1 VYPEAHPRRSE
12 APRVW
17 IEFGWTEP
25 SQADGVAFA
34 HTGAAWLG
42 SRRLAAVGYRSA
54 ALDSPSASPSR
65 PLTYAGIFLVAL
77 ATLML
82 EVLLTRITSVI
93 AWYHLAFFV
102 ISLAMLGMT
111 AGAVMVFLLPS
122 VFADEHVAK
131 RMTQTTLAFAAT
143 TPIAIGMAMTI
154 PLLPITDLMDF
165 FALLAYGGALAI
177 PFGLGGI
184 ALTLALTRA
193 NLPASTAY
201 GVDLVGAAL
210 GCALVIPLL
219 DRVDAPSAAL
229 MASAVAALAGACFA
243 LAHADGRAS
252 WRRVL
257 GPIALAFGLIWLGT
271 ANRMSWDHIRNHA
284 ESKDEASPLR
294 PAWVKGGREDAG
306 AFCFIGWNTYSRITV
321 EHTHKLPPFLWAGS
335 REMPEALRKPIPQR
349 TIRIDGA
356 AATMMFR
363 HGDQLDDHEHV
374 DWDITSFAH
383 ELRPTGPAA
392 VIGVGGGRDVI
403 VAARHGHESVVGI
416 ELNDLIVAL
425 HTDVMEDFSRI
436 TRIPGVELV
445 PAEARSHMA
454 LETRRFSVITMSL
467 IDTWATTGAGSYSL
481 SENGLYTAEAW
492 KVFMDRLEPDGIY
505 TVSRWYHPKSP
516 GEATRMLALGM
527 EVLWRTGAAR
537 PQDQLILLQNREVAT
552 LLISPSPFSAADLD
566 RMQKRAGELGY
577 SMVATPR
584 RGPLHDGP
592 LKALWAIDSQAA
604 LWTWSSTQDLD
615 YTPPTD
621 DRPFFFN
628 MLKPTTWLQDP
639 DMVDRLDVSF
649 LGNLQATQT
658 LVHATLV
665 SVLLTLMTVIGP
677 MLVRRRELFAA
688 NKRDLAAAASY
699 FALIGLGFMFV
710 EIGLL
715 SRLNVF
721 IGHPTV
727 ALAVLLGGII
737 FFTGFGSLL
746 SGRVT
751 IETKPKLARF
761 YPLIPFALVV
771 LAALASGPL
780 THAFQASGMGARVLV
795 GVLVVAIPALGL
807 GLGFPVGLRLV
818 QARRKA
824 TGGPELGPW
833 LWGINGASGV
843 CASGLALGCSMVWG
857 VPTTLAVG
865 AACYLLLLV
874 CTWRL
879 APR

>member
-1 VYPEAHPRRSE
+1 MDNTRSS
-12 APRVW
+12 RSR
-17 IEFGWTEP
+17 TR
-25 SQADGVAFA
+25 QR
-34 HTGAAWLG
+34 AANA
-42 SRRLAAVGYRSA
+42 SRRPRGVGYRSP
-54 ALDSPSASPSR
+54 ALDSSSTSTSR

-82 EVLLTRITSVI
+82 EILLTRITSVI

-111 AGAVMVFLLPS
+111 AGAVMVFLLPNA
-122 VFADEHVAK
+122 FADQHVAK

-143 TPIAIGMAMTI
+143 TPIAAGMAMSI
-154 PLLPITDLMDF
+154 PLMPITGLMDF
-165 FALLAYGGALAI
+165 FSLLAYGGILAI

-193 NLPASTAY
+193 GLPASTAY

-229 MASAVAALAGACFA
+229 MASAIAAIAGACFA
-243 LAHADGRAS
+243 LAHSDGRAP
-252 WRRVL
+252 WRRML
-257 GPIALAFGLIWLGT
+257 GPLALAISLVWLGS
-271 ANRMSWDHIRNHA
+271 ANRMSWDHIRNHKV
-284 ESKDEASPLR
+284 SKEEASPLR
-294 PAWVKGGREDAG
+294 PAWVKGGRENPG
-306 AFCFIGWNTYSRITV
+306 SFCFIGWNTYSRITV
-321 EHTHKLPPFLWAGS
+321 EHTHKLAPFLWARS
-335 REMPEALRKPIPQR
+335 REMPEKLREPIPQR

-363 HGDQLDDHEHV
+363 HGDELDQHEHI

-383 ELRPTGPAA
+383 ELRKTGPAA

-416 ELNDLIVAL
+416 ELNDLIVEL
-425 HTDVMEDFSRI
+425 HTGVMEDFSRI
-436 TRIPGVELV
+436 TRIPGVELIA
-445 PAEARSHMA
+445 AEARSHMA
-454 LETRRFSVITMSL
+454 QETRRFSVITMSL

-492 KVFMDRLEPDGIY
+492 KVFMDRLEPTGIY

-516 GEATRMLALGM
+516 GEATRMLALAM
-527 EVLWRTGAAR
+527 EVLWRMGAER
-537 PQDQLILLQNREVAT
+537 PQDHIILLQNREVAT
-552 LLISPSPFSAADLD
+552 VLLSPTAFSNEDLD
-566 RMQKRAGELGY
+566 LMQTRAGELGY
-577 SMVATPR
+577 SMIATPR
-584 RGPLHDGP
+584 RAPLHEGPLQE
-592 LKALWAIDSQAA
+592 LWAIDNQAE
-604 LWTWSSTQDLD
+604 LWTWSSSQDLD

-639 DMVDRLDVSF
+639 DMVDKLDVSF

-677 MLVRRRELFAA
+677 MLIRRRELARA
-688 NKRDLAAAASY
+688 DKRDLAAAASY

-737 FFTGFGSLL
+737 FFTGVGSLI
-746 SGRVT
+746 SGRVA
-751 IETKPKLARF
+751 IESKPKLARF

-771 LAALASGPL
+771 LAVLASGPL
-780 THAFQASGMGARVLV
+780 THAFQGSGMNTRVLV
-795 GVLVVAIPALGL
+795 GLVVVAVPALGM
-807 GLGFPVGLRLV
+807 GLGFPIGLRLV
-818 QARRKA
+818 QQRRKA
-824 TGGPELGPW
+824 ADGPELGPW
-833 LWGINGASGV
+833 LWGINGACGV
-843 CASGLALGCSMVWG
+843 CASGLALGCSMAWG

-879 APR
+879 APPS

>member
-1 VYPEAHPRRSE
+1 
-12 APRVW
+12 
-17 IEFGWTEP
+17 
-25 SQADGVAFA
+25 
-34 HTGAAWLG
+34 
-42 SRRLAAVGYRSA
+42 VGYRSH
-54 ALDSPSASPSR
+54 ALDSSSAPPSR

-82 EVLLTRITSVI
+82 EVLLTRVTSVI

-111 AGAVMVFLLPS
+111 AGAVMVFLLPRA
-122 VFADEHVAK
+122 FADEHVPK

-143 TPIAIGMAMTI
+143 TPIAAGMAMSM
-154 PLLPITDLMDF
+154 PLMPITGLMDF
-165 FALLAYGGALAI
+165 FSLLAYGGILAI

-193 NLPASTAY
+193 KLPASIAY
-201 GVDLVGAAL
+201 GVDLVGAAM

-219 DRVDAPSAAL
+219 DRVDAPSAAV
-229 MASAVAALAGACFA
+229 MTSAIAALAGACFS
-243 LAHADGRAS
+243 LAHADGRKP
-252 WRRVL
+252 WRRMIGPVL
-257 GPIALAFGLIWLGT
+257 LAVALIWLGSE
-271 ANRMSWDHIRNHA
+271 NRMSWDHVRNHKQ
-284 ESKDEASPLR
+284 SKDEASPLR
-294 PAWVKGGREDAG
+294 PAWVKGGREKPG
-306 AFCFIGWNTYSRITV
+306 SFCFIGWNTYSRITV
-321 EHTHKLPPFLWAGS
+321 EHTSKLPPFLWASS
-335 REMPEALRKPIPQR
+335 REMPEHVRAPIPQR

-363 HGDQLDDHEHV
+363 HGDELSAHQHI

-383 ELRPTGPAA
+383 ELRKTGPAA

-403 VAARHGHESVVGI
+403 VAARHGHETVVGI
-416 ELNDLIVAL
+416 ELNDLIVTL
-425 HTDVMEDFSRI
+425 HTKIMEDFSRI
-436 TRIPGVELV
+436 TRIPGVELIA
-445 PAEARSHMA
+445 AEARSHMA
-454 LETRRFSVITMSL
+454 QETRRFSVITMSL

-492 KVFMDRLEPDGIY
+492 QIFMDRLEPTGIY

-516 GEATRMLALGM
+516 GETTRMLALAM
-527 EVLWRTGAAR
+527 EVLWRMGVER
-537 PQDQLILLQNREVAT
+537 PQDHIILLQNKEVAT
-552 LLISPSPFSAADLD
+552 ILLTPTPFSKADLD
-566 RMQKRAGELGY
+566 LMQKRAGAFGY
-577 SMVATPR
+577 SMIATPR
-584 RGPLHDGP
+584 RGPLHEGP
-592 LKALWAIDSQAA
+592 LQQLWAIESQDA
-604 LWTWSSTQDLD
+604 LWQWTSSQDLD

-628 MLKPTTWLQDP
+628 MLKPQTWLQDP
-639 DMVDRLDVSF
+639 DMVDKLDVSF

-677 MLVRRRELFAA
+677 MLIRRRELVSAD
-688 NKRDLAAAASY
+688 KLDLAASAGY

-737 FFTGFGSLL
+737 FFTGIGSLL
-746 SGRVT
+746 SGRV
-751 IETKPKLARF
+751 EVEQRPKLARF
-761 YPLIPFALVV
+761 YPLIPFSLVV
-771 LAALASGPL
+771 LAVLASGPL
-780 THAFQASGMGARVLV
+780 THAFQASGMSTRVMV
-795 GVLVVAIPALGL
+795 GLLVVAVPALGM

-818 QARRKA
+818 QARHRI

-833 LWGINGASGV
+833 LWGINGACGV

-865 AACYLLLLV
+865 AGCYLLLLA
-874 CTWRL
+874 CTQRL
-879 APR
+879 ARSTSTRPV